1 MCDGSSEHLK
11 LKNCFTTT
19 KMQLDRSN
27 FWRSIV
33 DSEPGKPAIANGIR
47 AAIGFGIPLVV
58 GQLIDRRESGLFIG
72 LIAFFINFTNV
83 DGLYHIKAKAMLV
96 ATLGITFSVLVGLL
110 VGNVPALAVI
120 LTFGWGLASGF
131 APLYGNAI
139 DKVGLAIG
147 LTFLFAIGHPSNLN
161 VALMQSLLCLLGGG
175 WAMLLSLF
183 MWPLQPDRLLRFAV
197 AACFEAIAN
206 YLQAFESDPDTTAQL
221 LAMRTA
227 LETARTYLGTTQIGQ
242 SAPSWLDEQLLV
254 LIQDG
259 DRLFASII
267 ALTELIEN
275 YTAQQP
281 ERSVQPLIAD
291 ALDRIS
297 IVLRSISTVIAG
309 KSASIDLGQL
319 AQISEA
325 LTEREHLHRRS
336 ILQRR
341 GYANEGKNIDYLS
354 HVALHSL
361 VMTLDKL
368 IKQLQY
374 AADSAKLLNLS
385 GAARNEYPPQI
396 GQRQVDPLLFV
407 TEAPQSALE
416 LLRDNWT
423 LDSAIFRH
431 ALRLSISLSLGV
443 MFYSTTQLL
452 MGYWVTLT
460 IMLVLKPNLGV
471 TFTRFFQRVGGTLL
485 GALIAALLI
494 STIASKPILDIIIL
508 VTVFFGV
515 ALIAVNYGSSVV
527 FSSIFIL
534 LIADMTDVND
544 AMGWEFA
551 GFRILNTCIGAG
563 LAFGSHY
570 LLWPNWER
578 DRLPSQLANALKEVR
593 TYFSDVMAVYQGNRE
608 YDSTIIRQRR
618 RTGLAIGNAQT
629 SFQGLLREPKL
640 DREVVEPVTTLL
652 VYLRRFTG
660 AVTVLAVHLEH
671 IGSIV
676 PLPELATF
684 DRQIS
689 LVLEQLADAVE
700 QQIAPAPL
708 PDLGATLESVQPYFQ
723 AMLTSQIQ
731 APTTDLVNV
740 DRSNHSNLPND
751 YSILAI
757 ESDQIVRRVTAI
769 HAAIFRLKL
778 GRKLTR

>member
-1 MCDGSSEHLK
+1 
-11 LKNCFTTT
+11 
-19 KMQLDRSN
+19 MQLAQSN
-27 FWRSIV
+27 FWRSLIQ
-33 DSEPGKPAIANGIR
+33 SEPGKPGIANGIR
-47 AAIGFGIPLVV
+47 AAIGFGIPLII

-72 LIAFFINFTNV
+72 LIAFIVNLTNV
-83 DGLYHIKAKAMLV
+83 DGLYHVKAKAMLA
-96 ATLGITFSVLVGLL
+96 ATLGIAGSVLVGLL

-131 APLYGNAI
+131 APLYGNTI

-147 LTFLFAIGHPSNLN
+147 LTFLFAIGHPSNLD
-161 VALMQSLLCLLGGG
+161 VALMQSLLCLVGGG

-183 MWPLQPDRLLRFAV
+183 MWPLRPDRLLRFAV
-197 AACFEAIAN
+197 AACFDAIAT
-206 YLQAFESDPDTTAQL
+206 YLEVCESQTDTTAQL
-221 LAMRTA
+221 LAIRTA

-259 DRLFASII
+259 DRLFASVI

-275 YTAQQP
+275 YAAQQP
-281 ERSVQPLIAD
+281 DSPKERLRQRAVQPLIAD
-291 ALDRIS
+291 AIARLS
-297 IVLRSISTVIAG
+297 LVLRSIATVIAG
-309 KSASIDLGQL
+309 KSASIDLGQI
-319 AQISEA
+319 ARIYEA
-325 LTEREHLHRRS
+325 LTERDRFHRQA
-336 ILQRR
+336 I
-341 GYANEGKNIDYLS
+341 EGSKIDYLS
-354 HVALHSL
+354 HATLNSLAIALG
-361 VMTLDKL
+361 KL

-374 AADSAKLLNLS
+374 AADSAKLLSLS
-385 GAARNEYPPQI
+385 GSAWKEHPRQI

-407 TEAPQSALE
+407 TEDPQSAILVPRGSANE

-443 MFYSTTQLL
+443 IIYSTTQLL

-460 IMLVLKPNLGV
+460 IILVLKPNLGV

-485 GALIAALLI
+485 GALIAALLL

-508 VTVFFGV
+508 VTVFLGV

-534 LIADMTDVND
+534 LIADMSDVNGS
-544 AMGWEFA
+544 MGWEFA

-563 LAFGSHY
+563 LAFGTHY

-578 DRLPSQLANALKEVR
+578 DRLPSQLATALAEAR
-593 TYFSDVMAVYQGNRE
+593 TYFSDVMAVYQGTRE

-618 RTGLAIGNAQT
+618 RTGLAIGNAQA

-640 DREVVEPVTTLL
+640 DREIVEPLTTLL
-652 VYLRRFTG
+652 IYLKRFTG
-660 AVTVLAVHLEH
+660 AVTVLAVYLEQ

-689 LVLEQLADAVE
+689 LTLAQLADAVE
-700 QQIAPAPL
+700 HQLTPSPL
-708 PDLGATLESVQPYFQ
+708 PDLGATLEIVQPYFQ
-723 AMLTSQIQ
+723 AVPASQIQ
-731 APTTDLVNV
+731 EPTTDLVNIAS
-740 DRSNHSNLPND
+740 SNRGNTSND

-757 ESDQIVRRVTAI
+757 ESDQLVRRLRAI
-769 HAAIFRLKL
+769 HAAIVRLSSS
-778 GRKLTR
+778 